1 MPQRAAAAL
10 LGTAAVA
17 AAAVYGGGSSHSA
30 AAHAAPASAKGGKK
44 RSKAPA
50 GKCDPERELLRAQ
63 RTVFLSGEVDNAQ
76 ARKVCTALLHLSAL
90 DPAAPIH
97 LVINSGGGSVTA
109 GMAIYDLMKL
119 CPAPVH
125 TL

>member
-97 LVINSGGGSVTA
+97 LVINSGGGSVTRA
-109 GMAIYDLMKL
+109 W
-119 CPAPVH
+119 PF
-125 TL
+125 TT